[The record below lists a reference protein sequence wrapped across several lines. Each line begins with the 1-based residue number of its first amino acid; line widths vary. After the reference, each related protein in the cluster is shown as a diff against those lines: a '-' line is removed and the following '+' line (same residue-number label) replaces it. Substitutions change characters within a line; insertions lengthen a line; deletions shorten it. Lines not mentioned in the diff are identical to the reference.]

1 MANTTSQGRVSVAG
15 RLLGVLA
22 LLALGSAWLRTTEA
36 GARVMLA
43 GLEWQ
48 STPADPRQVGEQA
61 QAIAVLGGNLDRMD
75 YGARLHLATR
85 VPLLVVGW
93 GRPGTRPA
101 RAARADP
108 GTAYLLH
115 KYGIAPRW
123 VESQSMNTLE
133 NAVFS
138 ACLMSGIGV
147 KRIALVTDPYHM
159 RRATYQFRAAG
170 FEVIP
175 APVPDGG
182 PPRPRLTP
190 ASFVPSRRGWV
201 EARGPAHEWL
211 GLVFG
216 PVQRAIEKPHGCPSQ
231 HRKPGEKEGL
241 RALAAPV
248 RRPSFVDS

>member
-1 MANTTSQGRVSVAG
+1 MAHTTHQRRASLGA
-15 RLLGVLA
+15 RLLGVVA
-22 LLALGSAWLRTTEA
+22 LVALSAAWLRTTEA

-43 GLEWQ
+43 GLEWR
-48 STPADPRQVGEQA
+48 STPVDPQRVGERA

-75 YGARLHLATR
+75 YGARLHLSTR
-85 VPLLVVGW
+85 VPLLMVGW
-93 GRPGTRPA
+93 GRPSARPA
-101 RAARADP
+101 RAAHADP
-108 GTAYLLH
+108 VTAYLLH

-123 VESQSMNTLE
+123 VENQSTNTLE

-138 ACLMSGIGV
+138 ACLVSGMGV

-182 PPRPRLTP
+182 PPRPRLTL
-190 ASFVPSRRGWV
+190 ASFVPSQRGWV

-216 PVQRAIEKPHGCPSQ
+216 PVQRAFEKPRTCPTQ
-231 HRKPGEKEGL
+231 DRGPTQKEGL
-241 RALAAPV
+241 RAGWL
-248 RRPSFVDS
+248 RPDFAG